1 MNKSI
6 SNIFSGEAVFLDK
19 ANVDTDQ
26 IIPKQF
32 LKSIKRT
39 GFGPNLFD
47 AWRYLDKGDLN
58 SDNSKRKLNP
68 DFILNHDLYK
78 SCNILITR
86 ENFGCGS
93 SREHAVWAL
102 TDYGFTTIIAPSFAD
117 IFKNNSY
124 KNGLLLIEID
134 KEKIDEIFK
143 QITEKKTINIEV
155 DVHNQFIYLEEKQ
168 FPFELEDF
176 KKKFL
181 LDGIDEVGFTLQ
193 HQNKIEDFEK
203 NYKKLYLG
211 CLNERH

>member
-168 FPFELEDF
+168 FPFELDDF

-181 LDGIDEVGFTLQ
+181 LDGIDEIGFTLQ

-203 NYKKLYLG
+203 NYKKTVPWLFK
-211 CLNERH
+211 

>member
-124 KNGLLLIEID
+124 KNGLLLIEIG
-134 KEKIDEIFK
+134 KEKIDEIFI
-143 QITEKKTINIEV
+143 QITEKKIINIEV

-168 FPFELEDF
+168 IPFELDDF

-203 NYKKLYLG
+203 NYKKTVPWLYK
-211 CLNERH
+211 

>member
-134 KEKIDEIFK
+134 NEKIDEIFK

-168 FPFELEDF
+168 FPFEMDDF

-203 NYKKLYLG
+203 NYKKTVPWLFK
-211 CLNERH
+211 

>member
-134 KEKIDEIFK
+134 KEKIEEIFT

-168 FPFELEDF
+168 IPFELDDF

-203 NYKKLYLG
+203 NYKKTVPWLFK
-211 CLNERH
+211 

>member
-93 SREHAVWAL
+93 CREHAVWAL

-134 KEKIDEIFK
+134 KEKIDEIFT

-168 FPFELEDF
+168 FPFELDDF

-203 NYKKLYLG
+203 NYKKTVPWLFK
-211 CLNERH
+211 

>member
-102 TDYGFTTIIAPSFAD
+102 TDYGFRTIIAPSFAD

-134 KEKIDEIFK
+134 EEKIDEIFK

-168 FPFELEDF
+168 IPFELDDF

-193 HQNKIEDFEK
+193 HLNKIEDFEK
-203 NYKKLYLG
+203 NYKKTVPWLFK
-211 CLNERH
+211 

>member
-1 MNKSI
+1 MSKSI

-168 FPFELEDF
+168 FPFELDDF

-203 NYKKLYLG
+203 NYKKTVPWLFK
-211 CLNERH
+211 

>member
-124 KNGLLLIEID
+124 KNGLLLIEVD
-134 KEKIDEIFK
+134 KEKIDEIFI

-155 DVHNQFIYLEEKQ
+155 DVHNQFIFLEEKQ
-168 FPFELEDF
+168 IPFELDDF

-203 NYKKLYLG
+203 NYKKTVPWLFK
-211 CLNERH
+211 

>member
-1 MNKSI
+1 MTKSI

-134 KEKIDEIFK
+134 KEKIEEIFK

-168 FPFELEDF
+168 IPFELDDF

-193 HQNKIEDFEK
+193 HQNEIEDFEK
-203 NYKKLYLG
+203 NYKKTVPWLFK
-211 CLNERH
+211 

>member
-1 MNKSI
+1 MNKPI

-19 ANVDTDQ
+19 SNVDTDQ

-134 KEKIDEIFK
+134 KEKIDEIFT

-168 FPFELEDF
+168 IPFELDDF

-203 NYKKLYLG
+203 NYKKTVPWLFK
-211 CLNERH
+211 

>member
-6 SNIFSGEAVFLDK
+6 SNIFSGEAVFLNK

-93 SREHAVWAL
+93 SREHAVRAL

-134 KEKIDEIFK
+134 KEKIEEIFK

-168 FPFELEDF
+168 IQFELDDF

-203 NYKKLYLG
+203 NYKKTVPWLFK
-211 CLNERH
+211 

>member
-78 SCNILITR
+78 TCNILITR

-134 KEKIDEIFK
+134 KEKIDEIFT

-168 FPFELEDF
+168 IPFELDDF

-203 NYKKLYLG
+203 NYKKTVPWLFK
-211 CLNERH
+211 

>member
-102 TDYGFTTIIAPSFAD
+102 ADYGFTTIIAPSFAD

-134 KEKIDEIFK
+134 KEKIDVIFT
-143 QITEKKTINIEV
+143 QITEKKIINIEV

-168 FPFELEDF
+168 IPFELDDF

-203 NYKKLYLG
+203 NYKKTVPWLFK
-211 CLNERH
+211 

>member
-47 AWRYLDKGDLN
+47 AWRYLDKGELN

-134 KEKIDEIFK
+134 KDKIDEIFK

-155 DVHNQFIYLEEKQ
+155 DVHNQFIYLEEKK
-168 FPFELEDF
+168 FPFELDDF

-203 NYKKLYLG
+203 NYKKTVPWLFK
-211 CLNERH
+211 

>member
-26 IIPKQF
+26 VIPKQF

-117 IFKNNSY
+117 IFKNNAY
-124 KNGLLLIEID
+124 KNGLLLIEIG
-134 KEKIDEIFK
+134 KEKIDEIFI
-143 QITEKKTINIEV
+143 QITEKKIINIEV
-155 DVHNQFIYLEEKQ
+155 DVHNKFIYLEEKQ
-168 FPFELEDF
+168 IPFELDDF

-203 NYKKLYLG
+203 SYKKTVPWLFK
-211 CLNERH
+211 

>member
-134 KEKIDEIFK
+134 KEKIDKIFM

-168 FPFELEDF
+168 IPFELDDF

-193 HQNKIEDFEK
+193 HQKIIEDFEK
-203 NYKKLYLG
+203 KYKKTVPWLFK
-211 CLNERH
+211 

>member
-143 QITEKKTINIEV
+143 QITEKKTIYIEV

-168 FPFELEDF
+168 FPFELDDF

-203 NYKKLYLG
+203 NYKKTVPWLFK
-211 CLNERH
+211 

>member
-124 KNGLLLIEID
+124 KNGLLLIEVD
-134 KEKIDEIFK
+134 KEKIDEIFI

-168 FPFELEDF
+168 IQFELDDF

-181 LDGIDEVGFTLQ
+181 LDGCL
-193 HQNKIEDFEK
+193 
-203 NYKKLYLG
+203 LYTSPSPRDG
-211 CLNERH
+211 TKSRMPSSA

>member
-155 DVHNQFIYLEEKQ
+155 DVHNQFIYLEENQ
-168 FPFELEDF
+168 FPFELDDF

-203 NYKKLYLG
+203 NYKKTVPWLFK
-211 CLNERH
+211 

>member
-168 FPFELEDF
+168 IPFELDDS

-203 NYKKLYLG
+203 NYKKTVPWLFK
-211 CLNERH
+211 

>member
-26 IIPKQF
+26 VIPKQF

-134 KEKIDEIFK
+134 KEKIDEIFI
-143 QITEKKTINIEV
+143 QITEKKIINIEV

-168 FPFELEDF
+168 IPFELDDF

-203 NYKKLYLG
+203 NYKKTVPWLYK
-211 CLNERH
+211 

>member
-134 KEKIDEIFK
+134 KEKIEEIFK
-143 QITEKKTINIEV
+143 KITEKKTINIEV

-168 FPFELEDF
+168 IPFELDDF

-203 NYKKLYLG
+203 NYKKTVPWLFK
-211 CLNERH
+211 

>member
-124 KNGLLLIEID
+124 KNGLLLIEVD
-134 KEKIDEIFK
+134 KEKIDEIFT

-168 FPFELEDF
+168 IPFELDDF

-193 HQNKIEDFEK
+193 HQSKIEDFEK
-203 NYKKLYLG
+203 NYKKTVPWLFK
-211 CLNERH
+211 

>member
-6 SNIFSGEAVFLDK
+6 SNIFSGGAVFLDK

-134 KEKIDEIFK
+134 KEKIEEIFK

-168 FPFELEDF
+168 IPFELDDF

-203 NYKKLYLG
+203 NYKKTVPWLFK
-211 CLNERH
+211 

>member
-68 DFILNHDLYK
+68 DFILNYDLYK

-124 KNGLLLIEID
+124 KNGLLLIEIG
-134 KEKIDEIFK
+134 KEKIDEIFI
-143 QITEKKTINIEV
+143 QITEKKIINIEV

-168 FPFELEDF
+168 IPFELDDF

-203 NYKKLYLG
+203 NYKKTVPWLFK
-211 CLNERH
+211 

>member
-68 DFILNHDLYK
+68 EFVLNHDLYK

-168 FPFELEDF
+168 FPFELDDF

-193 HQNKIEDFEK
+193 HQKIIEDFEK
-203 NYKKLYLG
+203 KYKKTVPWLFK
-211 CLNERH
+211 

>member
-6 SNIFSGEAVFLDK
+6 SNIFSGGAVFLDK

-134 KEKIDEIFK
+134 KEKIEEIFK

-168 FPFELEDF
+168 IQFELDDF

-193 HQNKIEDFEK
+193 HQNEIEDFEK
-203 NYKKLYLG
+203 NYKKTVPWLFK
-211 CLNERH
+211 

>member
-68 DFILNHDLYK
+68 DFVLNHDLYK

-124 KNGLLLIEID
+124 KNGLLLIEVD
-134 KEKIDEIFK
+134 KEKIDEIFI

-203 NYKKLYLG
+203 NYKKTVPWLFK
-211 CLNERH
+211 

>member
-68 DFILNHDLYK
+68 DFILNNDLYK

-168 FPFELEDF
+168 FPFELDDF

-203 NYKKLYLG
+203 NYKKTVPWLFK
-211 CLNERH
+211 

>member
-1 MNKSI
+1 M
-6 SNIFSGEAVFLDK
+6 
-19 ANVDTDQ
+19 
-26 IIPKQF
+26 
-32 LKSIKRT
+32 
-39 GFGPNLFD
+39 
-47 AWRYLDKGDLN
+47 
-58 SDNSKRKLNP
+58 
-68 DFILNHDLYK
+68 
-78 SCNILITR
+78 ITR

-134 KEKIDEIFK
+134 KEKIEEIFK

-168 FPFELEDF
+168 IQFELDDF

-203 NYKKLYLG
+203 NYKKTVPWLFK
-211 CLNERH
+211 

>member
-168 FPFELEDF
+168 FPFELDDF

-193 HQNKIEDFEK
+193 HQKIIEDFEK
-203 NYKKLYLG
+203 KYKKTVPGLFK
-211 CLNERH
+211 

>member
-168 FPFELEDF
+168 FPFELDDF

-193 HQNKIEDFEK
+193 HQNKIENFEK
-203 NYKKLYLG
+203 NYKKTVPWLFK
-211 CLNERH
+211 

>member
-134 KEKIDEIFK
+134 KEIIDEIFT
-143 QITEKKTINIEV
+143 QITKKKIINIEV

-168 FPFELEDF
+168 IPFELDDF

-203 NYKKLYLG
+203 NYKKTVPWLYK
-211 CLNERH
+211 

>member
-168 FPFELEDF
+168 FPFELDDF

-193 HQNKIEDFEK
+193 HQNRIEDFEK
-203 NYKKLYLG
+203 NYKKTVPWLFK
-211 CLNERH
+211 

>member
-124 KNGLLLIEID
+124 KNGLLLIEVD
-134 KEKIDEIFK
+134 KEKIDEIFI

-168 FPFELEDF
+168 IPFELDDF

-193 HQNKIEDFEK
+193 HQNKIENFEK
-203 NYKKLYLG
+203 NYKKTVPWLFK
-211 CLNERH
+211 

>member
-1 MNKSI
+1 
-6 SNIFSGEAVFLDK
+6 
-19 ANVDTDQ
+19 
-26 IIPKQF
+26 
-32 LKSIKRT
+32 
-39 GFGPNLFD
+39 
-47 AWRYLDKGDLN
+47 
-58 SDNSKRKLNP
+58 
-68 DFILNHDLYK
+68 
-78 SCNILITR
+78 CNILITR

-134 KEKIDEIFK
+134 KEKIEEIFTR
-143 QITEKKTINIEV
+143 IIEKKTINIEV

-168 FPFELEDF
+168 IRFELDDF

-203 NYKKLYLG
+203 NYKKTVPWLFK
-211 CLNERH
+211 

>member
-102 TDYGFTTIIAPSFAD
+102 TDYGFTTIITPSFAD

-134 KEKIDEIFK
+134 KEKIDVIFK

-168 FPFELEDF
+168 FPFELDDF

-203 NYKKLYLG
+203 NYKKTVPWLFK
-211 CLNERH
+211 

>member
-168 FPFELEDF
+168 FPFELDDF

-193 HQNKIEDFEK
+193 HQNKIEDFEE
-203 NYKKLYLG
+203 NYKKTVPWLFK
-211 CLNERH
+211 

>member
-78 SCNILITR
+78 TCNILITR

-168 FPFELEDF
+168 FPFELDDF

-203 NYKKLYLG
+203 NYKKTVPWLF
-211 CLNERH
+211 R